1 MVLLSVV
8 EAGAAGASLVAF
20 TPFTFSRPVYCSV
33 TVSEPSPF
41 SPPMGSAWAWPS
53 PTFAVHLSA
62 SFTPS
67 FMVT

>member
-1 MVLLSVV
+1 MLPV
-8 EAGAAGASLVAF
+8 GAAAASLVAF

-41 SPPMGSAWAWPS
+41 SPPMGSAWASPS
-53 PTFAVHLSA
+53 PTFTVHLSA

-67 FMVT
+67 FIVTV